1 MHGIELVVALLLAST
16 VLAGIARAIN
26 VHYAIVLVLGGLVV
40 GLVSGTSAPRVDP
53 DVVLFVFLPPLVYA
67 ASFGSST
74 QDLRAHAQAIGLLAV
89 GLVLVTMGAVA
100 VVAHAVAHIG
110 WGPALVLGAILGP
123 TDPIAATSVLRRL
136 GAPDRIST
144 ILEGEAL
151 VNDGT
156 GLTVYKLAV
165 AAVVSGHFSPGLGI
179 VKFIGVSAGGV
190 AIGLAAG
197 WLSVEV
203 RKRIDEPQMEISIS
217 LLTAYLAYLPADR
230 VGASGVLAALA
241 AGLYTGGRA
250 GLMLSPTSRLR
261 TLGFWEALTFLLE
274 SVLFLLIGLQLPH
287 VTQGLSVGT
296 PLLYAAAVAATLVAV
311 RVAWM
316 FSVPQLVRV
325 AVPRWGETEPGVA
338 ERTVLGWS
346 GMRGG
351 VSLAAALAVPLTA
364 RGTRVPRPC
373 GRDLHRVHHDR
384 RDARHPRPDPIP
396 ADSPARARRRGS
408 GRPRGGAGT
417 RPARARRAQANRRPG
432 CLRAATGSTP
442 GPAALQIRATDQP
455 PRARRRR
462 ACRRRR
468 RRPRRPTAPRAQTRA
483 DRCRAPTAH
492 RPAPARRDLSRDA
505 KADRARTRPRRIQA
519 GSVTPIQTGWLRLA
533 LLGQRDADRSDGS
546 DLTSSHLSIPV
557 TSNRRCTQGGPCTI
571 TRR

>member
-1 MHGIELVVALLLAST
+1 
-16 VLAGIARAIN
+16 
-26 VHYAIVLVLGGLVV
+26 
-40 GLVSGTSAPRVDP
+40 
-53 DVVLFVFLPPLVYA
+53 
-67 ASFGSST
+67 
-74 QDLRAHAQAIGLLAV
+74 
-89 GLVLVTMGAVA
+89 
-100 VVAHAVAHIG
+100 
-110 WGPALVLGAILGP
+110 
-123 TDPIAATSVLRRL
+123 
-136 GAPDRIST
+136 
-144 ILEGEAL
+144 
-151 VNDGT
+151 
-156 GLTVYKLAV
+156 VYKLAV

-197 WLSVEV
+197 WLSVQV

-311 RVAWM
+311 RIAWM

-364 RGTRVPRPC
+364 EGHAFP
-373 GRDLHRVHHDR
+373 DR
-384 RDARHPRPDPIP
+384 AVVIFIAYITIAATLVIPGLTLSPLIRRLGLGEEEAVAREE
-396 ADSPARARRRGS
+396 ARARVQLAHSALRRIEDLATSEQLPEALLDQLRFRYEQRISRLEPDTGGRAADDDAAHAAQRLRELRHELIAVERRRLTDLRRRGEIS
-408 GRPRGGAGT
+408 AET
-417 RPARARRAQANRRPG
+417 Q
-432 CLRAATGSTP
+432 
-442 GPAALQIRATDQP
+442 
-455 PRARRRR
+455 
-462 ACRRRR
+462 
-468 RRPRRPTAPRAQTRA
+468 
-483 DRCRAPTAH
+483 
-492 RPAPARRDLSRDA
+492 
-505 KADRARTRPRRIQA
+505 RRIEHELDLEE
-519 GSVTPIQTGWLRLA
+519 SRLV
-533 LLGQRDADRSDGS
+533 Q
-546 DLTSSHLSIPV
+546 
-557 TSNRRCTQGGPCTI
+557 
-571 TRR
+571 

>member
-1 MHGIELVVALLLAST
+1 M
-16 VLAGIARAIN
+16 
-26 VHYAIVLVLGGLVV
+26 
-40 GLVSGTSAPRVDP
+40 
-53 DVVLFVFLPPLVYA
+53 VLFVFLPPLVYA

-311 RVAWM
+311 RMAWM

-364 RGTRVPRPC
+364 EGHAFP
-373 GRDLHRVHHDR
+373 DR
-384 RDARHPRPDPIP
+384 AVVIFIAYITIAATLVIPGLTLSPLIRRLGLGEEEAVAREE
-396 ADSPARARRRGS
+396 ARARVQLAHTALRRIEDLAAS
-408 GRPRGGAGT
+408 EQLPEALLD
-417 RPARARRAQANRRPG
+417 Q
-432 CLRAATGSTP
+432 LRFRYEQRISRLEP
-442 GPAALQIRATDQP
+442 DD
-455 PRARRRR
+455 RR

-468 RRPRRPTAPRAQTRA
+468 RRPCRPTAPRAQTRA
-483 DRCRAPTAH
+483 DRRGAPTAH

-519 GSVTPIQTGWLRLA
+519 GSVTPIQTGWVRLA
-533 LLGQRDADRSDGS
+533 VLGQRDANRSDGS